1 MGDEVRLGKVVRA
14 LGLDGRVGV
23 AGSEGAVGRVGQVWL
38 QRPGAP
44 RGEPWKVA
52 GAARQGKLWALRLVG
67 VDRREAAEA
76 LVGCEVLARREDL
89 GEAGEGL
96 HYWADLAGLP
106 VVTGAGE
113 PVGRVEELLVTGGVD
128 VLVVRGPGGERL
140 VPLAPYVTVDRR
152 GGRVVVDAPPGLL
165 DEAGEDEER
174 EGAQETRNRT

>member
-1 MGDEVRLGKVVRA
+1 
-14 LGLDGRVGV
+14 
-23 AGSEGAVGRVGQVWL
+23 
-38 QRPGAP
+38 
-44 RGEPWKVA
+44 
-52 GAARQGKLWALRLVG
+52 

-106 VVTGAGE
+106 VVTGDGE

-174 EGAQETRNRT
+174 EGPRETRNRT